1 MFNFVGKFFK
11 LLNGDASPGQIALGF
26 SFALFIGLT
35 PFFSLHNL
43 IIFFFVFAIRVN
55 LGAFFLG
62 SAVFALLAF
71 AIDPLSIKVGEYLLN
86 DPDLLSMWTELY
98 QSDVWRAFKFNHTLL
113 LGSVVISILLF
124 IPMLFISRFIVSTYR
139 VRIMKWFEKLKISK
153 MLKASKFYKYYER
166 LGE

>member
-43 IIFFFVFAIRVN
+43 IIFFLVFAIRVN

-62 SAVFALLAF
+62 SAVFALIAF
-71 AIDPLSIKVGEYLLN
+71 MVDPLSISVGEALLN
-86 DPDLLSMWTELY
+86 NPDLLSMWTELY

-124 IPMLFISRFIVSTYR
+124 IPMLIISRFIVSTYR